1 MRVGKNE
8 LTGDGE
14 IYLDSE
20 ECEMM
25 KELVRGAKLPL
36 KRSFQKVLEE
46 L

>member
-25 KELVRGAKLPL
+25 KELVRGANLPL